1 MLDSSPMLA
10 AYRANSA
17 RLGREVHDPDPSRR
31 VVGSTDMGNI
41 SYLLPSIHP
50 MVKVAP
56 DGVPIHTPAFTEF
69 AITEEAD
76 RAVLDAA
83 KAMAMTVVDLWA
95 SEGDF
100 VTRTVC
106 GRPVILCRVSAER
119 VVRFRLR
126 SVAAVI
132 ALLLAVWALLHVL
145 SVARHVVTWFLIA
158 LFLAM
163 AINPLVELLQRRFRV
178 RRAPAV
184 AIAYVL
190 ILLVIVGIGF
200 AFVPTLVHQ
209 VNEFAKAVPGY
220 IDDLIKGRGR
230 LGFLQTKYHIVATVR
245 HAIRVFTDQLATS
258 T

>member
-1 MLDSSPMLA
+1 MSDVVRLA
-10 AYRANSA
+10 TKCPS
-17 RLGREVHDPDPSRR
+17 PSRP
-31 VVGSTDMGNI
+31 TQ
-41 SYLLPSIHP
+41 
-50 MVKVAP
+50 A
-56 DGVPIHTPAFTEF
+56 A
-69 AITEEAD
+69 A
-76 RAVLDAA
+76 AVRRQ
-83 KAMAMTVVDLWA
+83 
-95 SEGDF
+95 SHSPG
-100 VTRTVC
+100 
-106 GRPVILCRVSAER
+106 VSAER

-209 VNEFAKAVPGY
+209 VNEFAK
-220 IDDLIKGRGR
+220 
-230 LGFLQTKYHIVATVR
+230 
-245 HAIRVFTDQLATS
+245 
-258 T
+258 